1 MSAEDSENETD
12 SNGDVTEGRVMK
24 VKFPL
29 YRSPMVNCH
38 KKINMCIIV
47 NLFF

>member
-38 KKINMCIIV
+38 KKINVYNC
-47 NLFF
+47 